1 MMQNCYSFLQMD
13 GLFIFTG
20 ISPKGYFLHPL
31 NPSASAFV
39 FEALLLLLGLPL
51 VLTFMKFV
59 ELEALG
65 ERSHP
70 TPHRHAAKL

>member
-1 MMQNCYSFLQMD
+1 MD

-31 NPSASAFV
+31 NPSASPFV

-51 VLTFMKFV
+51 LLTFMKLV
-59 ELEALG
+59 EFEAFG
-65 ERSHP
+65 DRSHLAP
-70 TPHRHAAKL
+70 RRHAAKL